1 MPRRRRS
8 ARTCSAAGSP
18 SGRPRRRSL
27 LAGRKT
33 ASPTTESHA
42 SNKTKLPETKTPR
55 ASASRSPTTPT
66 TSSTTA
72 GARRS
77 GSSTAAR
84 TGRLR
89 GWPGPDTR
97 FGRSASRGR
106 TSPRCW
112 TRAFRWC
119 ARPCGPTRSSPSRW
133 RTFRSRRAWTP
144 STNRAGAWFTG
155 RFSSSTPSFSSRI
168 SGTSTKARVEAA
180 RRVRGGRRR
189 RGASSLPRRPLKR
202 PETGCSRR
210 WAAPGLRASRG

>member
-18 SGRPRRRSL
+18 SGCRRRRSP
-27 LAGRKT
+27 LAGRKM

-42 SNKTKLPETKTPR
+42 SNKTTLPETKTPR
-55 ASASRSPTTPT
+55 PSASRSPTTPT
-66 TSSTTA
+66 TSSTTV
-72 GARRS
+72 GAPPS

-84 TGRLR
+84 TGPSR
-89 GWPGPDTR
+89 GWPGLGTR

-112 TRAFRWC
+112 TPGFRWC
-119 ARPCGPTRSSPSRW
+119 ARPCGPTRSFPSRW

-168 SGTSTKARVEAA
+168 SGTSTKARMEAA
-180 RRVRGGRRR
+180 RGVRGGRRR
-189 RGASSLPRRPLKR
+189 RRVSSLPRPPPRR

-210 WAAPGLRASRG
+210 WAAPNLRASRG